1 MASRYAVMVWNT
13 TNGDIE
19 KYFSDVSDDELDG
32 IRESYSDEPWLEVVI
47 EKEWGESDDD

>member
-1 MASRYAVMVWNT
+1 MGTRYEVTVWNN

-19 KYFSDVSDDELDG
+19 KYFSDVSDDELED

-47 EKEWGESDDD
+47 DKEWDEADDD